1 MEGARERYYR
11 SLRWREVDKLEEARV
26 NFWTKIDA
34 AINEAKSCESVANR
48 DAEESR
54 RERKLMNM
62 ELEGRIDTLLGGQRS
77 IRQRLGEAEM
87 ERVDARDRAEL
98 LVMKVDNSEWVV
110 I

>member
-1 MEGARERYYR
+1 MERYYR

-62 ELEGRIDTLLGGQRS
+62 ELEGRIDTLLGGAEEYQTEAGGSRDGEGR
-77 IRQRLGEAEM
+77 RQGQGRIACYEGRQFRVGGDIGEG
-87 ERVDARDRAEL
+87 
-98 LVMKVDNSEWVV
+98 
-110 I
+110 

>member
-1 MEGARERYYR
+1 MERYYR